1 MKIVKGKI
9 VDWVDTL
16 FKRLQKK
23 LMRWTTSQTKLLM
36 GTIKVDPKK
45 NVCHSTLV
53 IETMMQHFFL
63 EIEQKIPQE
72 VAQLKCRRLL
82 HLG

>member
-1 MKIVKGKI
+1 
-9 VDWVDTL
+9 
-16 FKRLQKK
+16 
-23 LMRWTTSQTKLLM
+23 M

-45 NVCHSTLV
+45 KVCHSTLV

-72 VAQLKCRRLL
+72 VAQLECRRLL